1 MQMKQETAKRE
12 DARTPSLHGRA
23 IENLEYIRGTME
35 RSAAFTAVPG
45 YGGVLMGVTAVGAG
59 IIAELQ
65 TEPWLWLATWLVEAG
80 LAFLI
85 GLLAMW
91 QKSRSSE
98 SALDSL
104 PARKFAVG
112 FLPALIVGFVLTV
125 LMLFRGSPSLLPP
138 IWISLYGAAVVT
150 GGAYS
155 VKPVPVMGWIFI
167 VIGAVAV
174 IARPELGNF
183 FMMASF
189 GLVHIIFGTVI
200 GRRYG
205 G

>member
-1 MQMKQETAKRE
+1 MNQKTAEKE
-12 DARTPSLHGRA
+12 ESRTPSLHGRA

-45 YGGVLMGVTAVGAG
+45 YGGTLMGVTAIGAG

-65 TEPWLWLATWLVEAG
+65 TEPWLWLATWLVEAL

-85 GLLAMW
+85 GILAMW

-104 PARKFAVG
+104 PARKFAFSFV
-112 FLPALIVGFVLTV
+112 PPLIAGFVVTV
-125 LMLFRGSPSLLPP
+125 LMLYRGSPSLLPP
-138 IWISLYGAAVVT
+138 IWISIYGAAVVT
-150 GGAYS
+150 GGAFS
-155 VKPVPVMGWIFI
+155 VKPVQVMGWVFML
-167 VIGAVAV
+167 IGAASVV
-174 IARPELGNF
+174 ARPELGNY

-189 GLVHIIFGTVI
+189 GLAHIVFGIVI